1 MARLRRVDCSE
12 PGIERRRRGKGF
24 EYIDSETG
32 EKIVEEEVLARIK
45 ELAIPPA
52 WKEVWVCPHPMGHIQ
67 ATGIDAAGRK
77 QYVYHQRW
85 RERKDQAKFDHML
98 DFARALPKMR
108 WQWNQD
114 LHSPG
119 LSKERVLACAA
130 RLLDLGFFRIGTE
143 GYAEQNDSYG
153 LATMQKR
160 HVTLDGEIITF
171 DYRAKSGKRRIQH
184 IVDADVFAVV
194 KTLKARRGGGAELLA
209 YKKGGRWVD
218 VRSND
223 INDYIKS
230 LTGETFTAKDFR
242 TWNATVLAAVSLVPF
257 VGARSKTA
265 RNRALA
271 QACKDVARYMG
282 NTPAVC
288 RASYIDPRVF
298 DRFRSGWT
306 IAPALERLG
315 VGAAFGELE
324 TQEVVEEAVLDLI
337 EDRRE
342 SEMLDK
348 TA

>member
-32 EKIVEEEVLARIK
+32 EKITEPEVLARIK
-45 ELAIPPA
+45 ELGIPPA

-77 QYVYHQRW
+77 QYIYHQKW

-108 WQWNQD
+108 WQWNEHLKLD
-114 LHSPG
+114 DMG
-119 LSKERVLACAA
+119 RERVLACAA

-143 GYAEQNDSYG
+143 GYAEQNDSFG

-160 HVTLDGEIITF
+160 HVTLNDGVITF
-171 DYRAKSGKRRIQH
+171 DYKAKSGKRRIQR
-184 IVDADVFAVV
+184 IVDPEVHLVV
-194 KTLKARRGGGAELLA
+194 EALKKRRGGDDELLA
-209 YKKGGRWVD
+209 FKRGPRWVD
-218 VRSND
+218 VRSQD

-257 VGARSKTA
+257 EKSTSKTA
-265 RNRALA
+265 RKRAVS

-306 IAPALERLG
+306 IAPALEA
-315 VGAAFGELE
+315 VGIGATFDDLE
-324 TQEVVEEAVLDLI
+324 TQEIVEEAVLDLI
-337 EDRRE
+337 ADRRE
-342 SEMLDK
+342 SDMLER

>member
-1 MARLRRVDCSE
+1 MARLRRVDCSD

-32 EKIVEEEVLARIK
+32 DKITEPDVLARIK
-45 ELAIPPA
+45 ELGIPPA
-52 WKEVWVCPHPMGHIQ
+52 WKDVWVCPYPMGHIQ

-108 WQWNQD
+108 WQWNEHLKLD
-114 LHSPG
+114 DM
-119 LSKERVLACAA
+119 SKPRVLACAA

-160 HVTLDGEIITF
+160 HVMLANGVITF
-171 DYRAKSGKRRIQH
+171 DYKAKSGKRRIQK
-184 IVDADVFAVV
+184 IVDPEVYEVV
-194 KTLKARRGGGAELLA
+194 DRLKNRRGGDAELLA
-209 YKKGGRWVD
+209 FKAGNRWVD
-218 VRSND
+218 VKSQD
-223 INDYIKS
+223 INDYLKS
-230 LTGETFTAKDFR
+230 LVGESFTAKDFR
-242 TWNATVLAAVSLVPF
+242 TWSATVLAAMSLVPF
-257 VGARSKTA
+257 EGAKSKTG
-265 RNRALA
+265 RKRALA

-306 IAPALERLG
+306 IAPALGELG
-315 VGAAFGELE
+315 LGAVFGEIE
-324 TQEVVEEAVLDLI
+324 TQQVIEDAVVDLI

-342 SEMLDK
+342 SNMLEK
-348 TA
+348 SA

>member
-1 MARLRRVDCSE
+1 SE

-24 EYIDSETG
+24 EYLEGETG
-32 EKIVEEEVLARIK
+32 EKITEPEVLARIK
-45 ELAIPPA
+45 ELSIPPA
-52 WKEVWVCPHPMGHIQ
+52 WKDVWICPYPLGHIQ
-67 ATGIDAAGRK
+67 ATGIDAARRK
-77 QYVYHQRW
+77 QYIYHQKW

-108 WQWNQD
+108 WQWNQH
-114 LHSPG
+114 LALRNMG
-119 LSKERVLACAA
+119 MERVLACAA

-160 HVTLDGEIITF
+160 HVTLNGGTITF
-171 DYRAKSGKRRIQH
+171 DYKAKSGKRQIQTVVDTDVYAV
-184 IVDADVFAVV
+184 VDA
-194 KTLKARRGGGAELLA
+194 LKKRRGGGAELLA
-209 YKKGGRWVD
+209 YKAHNRWVD
-218 VRSND
+218 VKSND
-223 INDYIKS
+223 INDYLKS
-230 LTGETFTAKDFR
+230 LTGEVFTAKDFR

-257 VGARSKTA
+257 VDAKSKTA
-265 RNRALA
+265 RNRAVS

-306 IAPALERLG
+306 IAPALEAVG
-315 VGAAFGELE
+315 VGAMFGELE
-324 TQEVVEEAVLDLI
+324 TQQIVEEAVLDLI
-337 EDRRE
+337 EDRLE
-342 SEMLDK
+342 SEMVEK